1 LAERDDVSRITDVQ
15 CFGRVE
21 CHFRV
26 ARKLLFRLAIVLAG
40 WTGISTLLRPT
51 IKRFL
56 VNARA
61 DEAATASI
69 TIVERWTAALKR

>member
-1 LAERDDVSRITDVQ
+1 
-15 CFGRVE
+15 
-21 CHFRV
+21 
-26 ARKLLFRLAIVLAG
+26 LFRLAIVPAG
-40 WTGISTLLRPT
+40 WNGTSTLLRPT

-69 TIVERWTAALKR
+69 TVRRALTRR